1 VVALLGPNG
10 AGKTTTLR
18 AISGLARPAAG
29 EIVFDGRRITGSSPP
44 AVARAGIGHV
54 HEGRKIFP
62 AHTVEE
68 NLALGAYL
76 LRKDRRA
83 AAESMDE
90 MLTLFPRLAERRRQ
104 LAGTLSGGEAQML
117 AIARALVAR
126 PALVML
132 DEPSLGL
139 APLVVEEIFEHLR
152 NLRDHKHISMLL
164 VEQAALLALEFAHR
178 AYLLNTGRVGGGD
191 DDPRGTTVRI
201 QDSSAVV
208 RGIAEGTIEWERDP
222 DFGYEVATEVPG
234 IGDAELLQPRRLYRR
249 TGRDIDYQQLVAR
262 LRSERLAF
270 LRGFPGL
277 DPAVIAAV
285 DR

>member
-1 VVALLGPNG
+1 MTTTSSSPPPPSGGASPLLEIRGLTVRFGQVTALEGLDVTVGRGEVVALLGTNG

-29 EIVFDGRRITGSSPP
+29 EIVLDGRRITGSSPP

-126 PALVML
+126 PTLVML

-178 AYLLNTGRVGGGD
+178 AYLLNTGRLGLSGEAKALVH
-191 DDPRGTTVRI
+191 DPQG
-201 QDSSAVV
+201 
-208 RGIAEGTIEWERDP
+208 
-222 DFGYEVATEVPG
+222 
-234 IGDAELLQPRRLYRR
+234 
-249 TGRDIDYQQLVAR
+249 
-262 LRSERLAF
+262 
-270 LRGFPGL
+270 
-277 DPAVIAAV
+277 AAV
-285 DR
+285 YLGGQAPGTPAGAAPVGQAGT